1 MIGENYMKE
10 LQVLIAASKL
20 SGAGS
25 ATEKQKLLSG
35 CKTETMEWFLQIA
48 ANPFKT
54 TKVSKLNIID
64 ASTIKEDAFQ
74 NIKDKISYLLT
85 VKAAK
90 DEDRNYLEDN
100 LSYLDA
106 SYDEKEMLVKILT
119 KNLNIGIGTSIIN
132 KVFGKNFIP
141 DLELMAAQDDM
152 TQIDTSKTNYAEIK
166 YDGVRVIAVE
176 EKDGVTFYTRNF
188 NILNSEL
195 MPSIEKEAFDFIETM
210 NLPIVVKA
218 DGLCAGKG
226 VIIAQSKDE
235 AKTAVSDML
244 SGASFGDAGTSVV
257 VEEYLDGYE
266 LSVFAICDGENY
278 KVLPAAQDHK
288 RVGDGDTGP
297 NTGGMGAYAPTPLVN
312 DDIYKKIEERVI
324 KPTLKGMQNEGAP
337 FEGVLFIGVMVVKGE
352 PIILEYNVRFG
363 DPECEILMP
372 LLATPVS
379 ELFYKGATKQLDKLD
394 IKIKDEFG
402 VGVVIASENYPYSSS
417 KPAEITVDEIE
428 NELSSSSHISY
439 AGVEKIDGKLMATG
453 GRVLV
458 CVGFGKTIK
467 EARDNAYKLTTKVH
481 FSGKKCRSDI
491 AYQALK

>member
-1 MIGENYMKE
+1 MNILILGSGGREFSIGLSIFKENAHNLFFMPGNG
-10 LQVLIAASKL
+10 ATDKL
-20 SGAGS
+20 G
-25 ATEKQKLLSG
+25 K
-35 CKTETMEWFLQIA
+35 
-48 ANPFKT
+48 
-54 TKVSKLNIID
+54 NI
-64 ASTIKEDAFQ
+64 
-74 NIKDKISYLLT
+74 NIKDYNDLAIW
-85 VKAAK
+85 AK
-90 DEDRNYLEDN
+90 DNSIDLTIVGPE
-100 LSYLDA
+100 A
-106 SYDEKEMLVKILT
+106 PLV
-119 KNLNIGIGTSIIN
+119 
-132 KVFGKNFIP
+132 
-141 DLELMAAQDDM
+141 
-152 TQIDTSKTNYAEIK
+152 
-166 YDGVRVIAVE
+166 DGVVDIFKKHNLTIFGPSAAAARLEGSKVYM
-176 EKDGVTFYTRNF
+176 K
-188 NILNSEL
+188 NILKKYNIPTAAFIETSN
-195 MPSIEKEAFDFIETM
+195 EKEAHDFIETM

-417 KPAEITVDEIE
+417 KPAEITIDEIE
-428 NELSSSSHISY
+428 NELLSSSHISY

-467 EARDNAYKLTTKVH
+467 EARDKAYELTSKVH